1 MVRSQ
6 DGVRLASPS
15 GAHNYGAPR
24 VVWVPSL
31 ARWRMYPSESLF
43 ESRGVWSVGEP
54 SQSHIRSALSV
65 DGLNFEMEEG
75 LRVAQ
80 ESPLEAYGLYAAEV
94 LWLEDTASWRM
105 YYAAWEP
112 GAEAAP
118 PPAEVYASARVS
130 ACSNSRQAWYYRGHP
145 LTSGSLLVR
154 RGLTSCGSPSRRICP
169 ARLRGCSAPPAPM
182 G

>member
-15 GAHNYGAPR
+15 GAHSYGAPR

-54 SQSHIRSALSV
+54 SQSHIRSALST
-65 DGLNFEMEEG
+65 DGLQFEMEEG

-130 ACSNSRQAWYYRGHP
+130 ARSNSRQACA
-145 LTSGSLLVR
+145 LTL
-154 RGLTSCGSPSRRICP
+154 
-169 ARLRGCSAPPAPM
+169 AEA
-182 G
+182 

>member
-1 MVRSQ
+1 MVVRSQ
-6 DGVRLASPS
+6 DGVRLADAS
-15 GAHNYGAPR
+15 GAHSYGAPR

-54 SQSHIRSALSV
+54 SQSHIRSALST
-65 DGLNFEMEEG
+65 DGLQFEMEEG

-112 GAEAAP
+112 GVEAAP

-130 ACSNSRQAWYYRGHP
+130 GSACSNSQHASRGHP
-145 LTSGSLLVR
+145 LTW
-154 RGLTSCGSPSRRICP
+154 
-169 ARLRGCSAPPAPM
+169 ARCLSA
-182 G
+182 GR

>member
-1 MVRSQ
+1 MTILSRS
-6 DGVRLASPS
+6 DDRARCLTYLNFLAQ
-15 GAHNYGAPR
+15 
-24 VVWVPSL
+24 
-31 ARWRMYPSESLF
+31 
-43 ESRGVWSVGEP
+43 GEP
-54 SQSHIRSALSV
+54 SQSHIRSALSA
-65 DGLNFEMEEG
+65 DGLHFEMEEG

-130 ACSNSRQAWYYRGHP
+130 AQACRLLLHA
-145 LTSGSLLVR
+145 LTPVSW
-154 RGLTSCGSPSRRICP
+154 PSH
-169 ARLRGCSAPPAPM
+169 S
-182 G
+182 